1 MLFAVS
7 IMASI
12 EEKVAEFISVTGV
25 DEERA
30 QFYLQSSNGELHVA
44 LETFYDNDDGAGM
57 QSYSESQEQQ
67 QFEKLETHD
76 EIHEG
81 AAKWIHSAIVPGRDG
96 AEETSSS
103 RHQAKSKKGRF
114 ATISSFNNEGK
125 SGDGQ
130 TFYAGGSE
138 TSGQQILGPDRKKKN
153 PTQELFDAAK
163 RHGAEILDEAST
175 SKSELKPMVFKG
187 AGYKLGSDVEASQ
200 EVNPNL
206 NTNDFPS
213 EPKDV
218 AIKFWKNGF
227 SVDNGPLRDFNDPNN
242 REFLDA
248 IGRGEVPT
256 ELRRSAQKG
265 EVHVNMEDHREEDYV
280 KPKETLKAFSGTGR
294 VLGSPVP
301 TVVQE
306 RSTSC
311 LSHQPQNPTFE
322 VDNTRPVTTIQIRFS
337 DGTRLVSKFNH
348 DNTVGDIRNLVQRAR
363 PNTGSFNLMTTFP
376 NKILDDNSKTITEA
390 KLLNAVIVQRMT

>member
-1 MLFAVS
+1 M
-7 IMASI
+7 
-12 EEKVAEFISVTGV
+12 
-25 DEERA
+25 
-30 QFYLQSSNGELHVA
+30 
-44 LETFYDNDDGAGM
+44 
-57 QSYSESQEQQ
+57 
-67 QFEKLETHD
+67 
-76 EIHEG
+76 
-81 AAKWIHSAIVPGRDG
+81 
-96 AEETSSS
+96 
-103 RHQAKSKKGRF
+103 
-114 ATISSFNNEGK
+114 
-125 SGDGQ
+125 
-130 TFYAGGSE
+130 
-138 TSGQQILGPDRKKKN
+138 
-153 PTQELFDAAK
+153 
-163 RHGAEILDEAST
+163 
-175 SKSELKPMVFKG
+175 
-187 AGYKLGSDVEASQ
+187 
-200 EVNPNL
+200 
-206 NTNDFPS
+206 NTNYFPS
-213 EPKDV
+213 QPKDV

-242 REFLDA
+242 KEFLDA
-248 IGRGEVPT
+248 IGGGEVPT

-280 KPKETLKAFSGTGR
+280 KPIETLKAFSGAGH

-306 RSTSC
+306 RSTSSS
-311 LSHQPQNPTFE
+311 SHQPQNPTFE

>member
-44 LETFYDNDDGAGM
+44 LETFYDNDDGDGM
-57 QSYSESQEQQ
+57 QNYSESQEQQ

-114 ATISSFNNEGK
+114 ATISSLNDEDK

-138 TSGQQILGPDRKKKN
+138 TSGQQILGPDRKNKN

-163 RHGAEILDEAST
+163 RHGAEILEG
-175 SKSELKPMVFKG
+175 KG
-187 AGYKLGSDVEASQ
+187 
-200 EVNPNL
+200 
-206 NTNDFPS
+206 
-213 EPKDV
+213 
-218 AIKFWKNGF
+218 
-227 SVDNGPLRDFNDPNN
+227 R
-242 REFLDA
+242 
-248 IGRGEVPT
+248 
-256 ELRRSAQKG
+256 
-265 EVHVNMEDHREEDYV
+265 
-280 KPKETLKAFSGTGR
+280 
-294 VLGSPVP
+294 
-301 TVVQE
+301 
-306 RSTSC
+306 
-311 LSHQPQNPTFE
+311 
-322 VDNTRPVTTIQIRFS
+322 
-337 DGTRLVSKFNH
+337 
-348 DNTVGDIRNLVQRAR
+348 
-363 PNTGSFNLMTTFP
+363 
-376 NKILDDNSKTITEA
+376 
-390 KLLNAVIVQRMT
+390 